1 MNSPSKKIKKGVD
14 KFNPLCY
21 NKEKRKADTKMSEC
35 EKRNCGYYYQ
45 LPDEDYPR
53 CHYPDDGTPAPCE
66 YDDDYEPEDIDDD
79 FGFDPYEGCYTYD
92 C

>member
-1 MNSPSKKIKKGVD
+1 
-14 KFNPLCY
+14 
-21 NKEKRKADTKMSEC
+21 MSEC
-35 EKRNCGYYYQ
+35 EKSNCGYYYQ

-53 CHYPDDGTPAPCE
+53 CHWKDDGFPAPCE
-66 YDDDYEPEDIDDD
+66 YDDEPEDIDDD